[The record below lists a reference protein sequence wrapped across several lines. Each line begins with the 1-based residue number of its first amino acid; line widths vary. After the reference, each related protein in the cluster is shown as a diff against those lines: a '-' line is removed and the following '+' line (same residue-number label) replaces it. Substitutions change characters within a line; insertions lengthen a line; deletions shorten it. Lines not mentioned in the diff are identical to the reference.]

1 MQFIPTPGD
10 FLVQT
15 PCIGFPPAERQ
26 SVGCTTPCSSVPWDQ
41 HITEKRARN
50 AFSSTASSTLLH
62 HFLSLGYL
70 WVPHQYFL
78 YHSTFEAEL
87 LTGGH
92 NLQDVVIAP
101 AQVLQ
106 YVP

>member
-1 MQFIPTPGD
+1 M
-10 FLVQT
+10 
-15 PCIGFPPAERQ
+15 
-26 SVGCTTPCSSVPWDQ
+26 
-41 HITEKRARN
+41 
-50 AFSSTASSTLLH
+50 ASSMLLH

-78 YHSTFEAEL
+78 YHCTFEAEL

-101 AQVLQ
+101 DQVLQ

>member
-1 MQFIPTPGD
+1 M
-10 FLVQT
+10 
-15 PCIGFPPAERQ
+15 
-26 SVGCTTPCSSVPWDQ
+26 
-41 HITEKRARN
+41 
-50 AFSSTASSTLLH
+50 ASSMLLH

-78 YHSTFEAEL
+78 YHCTFEAEL